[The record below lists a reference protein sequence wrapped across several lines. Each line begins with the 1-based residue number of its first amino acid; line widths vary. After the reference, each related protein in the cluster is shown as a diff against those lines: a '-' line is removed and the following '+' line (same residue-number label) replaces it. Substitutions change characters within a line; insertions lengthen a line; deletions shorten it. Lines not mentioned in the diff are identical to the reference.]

1 MTEKPDKEHNFIGIN
16 NIPKNMSD
24 WNLDTINKLI
34 HLRDAES
41 ENLEFKEIVT
51 DIAKEICAFAN
62 TTGGFLV
69 FGIAP
74 DKNSTR
80 KTISGYK
87 KIGFK
92 KGKEDEIGLEISNQC
107 FLISPVPSYEIKH
120 IQDDSVFY
128 VIIKIPNEISKKPF
142 IIKNKGQCFIRVDSS
157 SCPAPRSTIM
167 NLFGAPIDY
176 RKNIQ
181 NLQSSC
187 IFLKG
192 SLSHTISYLNIIS
205 TCEQT
210 RPAPVDLT
218 FLKSSLLS
226 NMGFV
231 TEKDLLGYRT
241 EKSIQKG
248 ITSVI
253 NTIEQLNAQLYVY
266 NTTDRN
272 HIRKNIRYFIINE
285 TSGLAKDIKEIPI
298 ILDKIITVT
307 EKFLADSQ

>member
-34 HLRDAES
+34 QLRDAES

-80 KTISGYK
+80 KIILGYK

-92 KGKEDEIGLEISNQC
+92 KGKEDEIGLKINSQC
-107 FLISPVPSYEIKH
+107 FSISPVPSYEIKH
-120 IQDDSVFY
+120 IQDDSFFY
-128 VIIKIPNEISKKPF
+128 TVIKIPNEISKKPF

-167 NLFGAPIDY
+167 NLFGASIDY

-187 IFLKG
+187 ILLKG
-192 SLSHTISYLNIIS
+192 SLSHTINYLKGIS
-205 TCEQT
+205 ADDQT

-218 FLKSSLLS
+218 LLKNSLLT
-226 NMGFV
+226 NMEFM
-231 TEKDLLGYRT
+231 TENNLLGYRT
-241 EKSIQKG
+241 ENSIHKG
-248 ITSVI
+248 ITTVI
-253 NTIEQLNAQLYVY
+253 DTIGQLNAQLYVY
-266 NTTDRN
+266 NTTEKNGIKND
-272 HIRKNIRYFIINE
+272 IKNIIVGE
-285 TSGLAKDIKEIPI
+285 TKVLANDIKEIPI
-298 ILDKIITVT
+298 ILDKIITIT